1 MITTHGLSEWL
12 EYKRYSDNKTV
23 SARLVKGEEK
33 GGSNST
39 LYMEIKEARMGPFN
53 CPHCGE
59 MLTQG
64 DTGAFPNFLM
74 IPNIFHDR
82 HKPVKST

>member
-1 MITTHGLSEWL
+1 MSQPISGLSEWL
-12 EYKRYSDNKTV
+12 SYKRYSDNKSI
-23 SARLVKGEEK
+23 SARLVEVDNTK
-33 GGSNST
+33 
-39 LYMEIKEARMGPFN
+39 YMEVKEARMGPFN

-64 DTGAFPNFLM
+64 DTGAFPNFLL

-82 HKPVKST
+82 HKPVPVSS